1 MTSPLRDQALS
12 VMPAEL
18 GLTPTR
24 SLPNVCTGIME
35 LGFEGGA
42 ATMVAVAD
50 GTASLY
56 FSNGGGIIGAGRH
69 ETVRRAAERFLASAE
84 RSLGAMAPAMDRG
97 SPAPGHARFFVR
109 TYVGLMSAEV
119 EGELLAGG
127 GHPLSAL
134 FFQGNDLV
142 SAIREITQSGEASPP
157 AADR

>member
-1 MTSPLRDQALS
+1 
-12 VMPAEL
+12 MPAEL
-18 GLTPTR
+18 GLSPTR
-24 SLPNVCTGIME
+24 SLPNVCAGIME

-69 ETVRRAAERFLASAE
+69 AAVRRAAERFLVSAE
-84 RSLGAMAPAMDRG
+84 RSLGAMAPATDRTA
-97 SPAPGHARFFVR
+97 PVPGHARFFVR
-109 TYVGLMSAEV
+109 TYVGLMSADV
-119 EGELLAGG
+119 EGEVLATG

-142 SAIREITQSGEASPP
+142 SAIREITESGEASRRG
-157 AADR
+157 ADR